1 MHCKVRFTTMVWLGC
16 SLLAYAQVD
25 SPVQSAARPYNLN
38 IIAPVEVAGSDAAA
52 QNFQTNVLPGLLTT
66 VQKTLGYQSH
76 SEANLATISTGASQ
90 LTLSVDA
97 SARVYFLGET
107 AGYLNTLGFSTTGGS
122 PLSPDAALIFPNA
135 SNPMGIGGSG
145 SPIRTA
151 TDPLLPGDFV
161 NLGNFKAGTSLD
173 FFLIAYG
180 VSGGK
185 FFSSTN
191 LSMNQD
197 GLVHAVTMAPNGSA
211 YLVVSFEDQK
221 GGGDR
226 DFNDVYFAID
236 FTPTNSSQIAGMGA
250 PEPSLAAGT
259 LLTGVALLGLR
270 RRQRRGGKSSAGLL
284 AAES

>member
-1 MHCKVRFTTMVWLGC
+1 MHCKVLYTPMVWLGF
-16 SLLAYAQVD
+16 SLFAHAQVA

-38 IIAPVEVAGSDAAA
+38 IIAPVDLAGSDAAA
-52 QNFQTNVLPGLLTT
+52 QNFQSNVLPGLLTM
-66 VQKTLGYQSH
+66 VQQTLGYQAH
-76 SEANLATISTGASQ
+76 SEANLATLATGASE
-90 LTLSVDA
+90 LKLSADA

-135 SNPMGIGGSG
+135 SNPMALGGSG
-145 SPIRTA
+145 SPIRTS

-161 NLGNFKAGTSLD
+161 NLGNFSAGTNLD

-180 VSGGK
+180 ASGGK

-197 GLVHAVTMAPNGSA
+197 GLIHAVTMAPNGSA

-226 DFNDVYFAID
+226 DFNDVYFAVEL
-236 FTPTNSSQIAGMGA
+236 TPTNSAHLASLGA
-250 PEPSLAAGT
+250 PEPSLAAGA
-259 LLTGVALLGLR
+259 LLTGLIVLGGAR
-270 RRQRRGGKSSAGLL
+270 HRQTLKII
-284 AAES
+284 